1 MGLKT
6 QSCCRVAMAVIYEHP
21 LIFMNFLWYL
31 WYLWT
36 SCDTCGTYE
45 LPMILVTQIC
55 GYLWYLST
63 SCDIYCD
70 IYLYMNCL
78 WYICDLCDVWVG
90 HFICNKTI
98 KIGTVWA
105 LWVLHSAKK
114 GFADWFAKAL
124 GKVDI
129 QCIMNDEFTKC
140 LIFAECL
147 CHVTRRCCGICRVH
161 LPWHSAKRSYTVRTR
176 TWANMGCNA
185 SSTRAH

>member
-1 MGLKT
+1 
-6 QSCCRVAMAVIYEHP
+6 VATTVVYELPVI
-21 LIFMNFLWYL
+21 LVILMIILWYL

-36 SCDTCGTYE
+36 SCD
-45 LPMILVTQIC
+45 TQIC

-176 TWANMGCNA
+176 TRANMGCNA